1 MSDTINNI
9 NTGGGPVIQGG
20 TFFGATFVAK
30 QYVNSMDNSIDNGQL
45 TINNEELEE
54 SKQLSIVN
62 SQLSIEKEPRIPE
75 ELTTPEAREVLSK
88 LHKAGLLDERWQP
101 VGLSYADMGTLAGY
115 IADKLCIQTPWKTFG
130 CLWQKKPDALRSGMN
145 RGTTQNKTDLL
156 LDRIKKALR

>member
-30 QYVNSMDNSIDNGQL
+30 QYVNAQPEKAAEKPMAIEA
-45 TINNEELEE
+45 EEVETA
-54 SKQLSIVN
+54 QA
-62 SQLSIEKEPRIPE
+62 EPRIPE

-115 IADKLCIQTPWKTFG
+115 VADKLCIQTPWKTFG

>member
-30 QYVNSMDNSIDNGQL
+30 QYVNAQPEKAAEKPMAIEA
-45 TINNEELEE
+45 EEVETAAAE
-54 SKQLSIVN
+54 Q
-62 SQLSIEKEPRIPE
+62 QIPE

-115 IADKLCIQTPWKTFG
+115 VADKLCIQTPWKTFG
-130 CLWQKKPDALRSGMN
+130 CLWQKKPEALRSGMN

-156 LDRIKKALR
+156 LDRIKEALR

>member
-1 MSDTINNI
+1 MSIEKEQ
-9 NTGGGPVIQGG
+9 P
-20 TFFGATFVAK
+20 
-30 QYVNSMDNSIDNGQL
+30 IDNGQL

-62 SQLSIEKEPRIPE
+62 SQLSINNEELEESKQLSIVNSQLSIEKERQVPE

-115 IADKLCIQTPWKTFG
+115 VADKLCIQTPWKTFG

>member
-30 QYVNSMDNSIDNGQL
+30 QYVNAQPEKAAEKPMAIEA
-45 TINNEELEE
+45 EEVETAAAE
-54 SKQLSIVN
+54 RQ
-62 SQLSIEKEPRIPE
+62 IPE

-115 IADKLCIQTPWKTFG
+115 VADKLCIQTPWKTFG

>member
-30 QYVNSMDNSIDNGQL
+30 QYVNAQPEKAAEKPMAIEA
-45 TINNEELEE
+45 EEVETAAAE
-54 SKQLSIVN
+54 Q
-62 SQLSIEKEPRIPE
+62 QIPE

-88 LHKAGLLDERWQP
+88 LHRAGLLDERWQP

>member
-9 NTGGGPVIQGG
+9 NTEGGPVIQGG

-30 QYVNSMDNSIDNGQL
+30 QYVNAQPEKAAEKPMAIEA
-45 TINNEELEE
+45 EEVETA
-54 SKQLSIVN
+54 QA
-62 SQLSIEKEPRIPE
+62 EPRIPE

-88 LHKAGLLDERWQP
+88 LHRAGLLDERWQP

-115 IADKLCIQTPWKTFG
+115 VADKLCIQTPWKTFG

>member
-9 NTGGGPVIQGG
+9 NTEGGPVIQGG

-30 QYVNSMDNSIDNGQL
+30 QYVNAQPEKAAEKPMAIEA
-45 TINNEELEE
+45 EEVETA
-54 SKQLSIVN
+54 QA
-62 SQLSIEKEPRIPE
+62 EPRIPE

-130 CLWQKKPDALRSGMN
+130 SLWQKKPEALRSGMN

>member
-30 QYVNSMDNSIDNGQL
+30 QYVNAQPEKAAEKPMAIEA
-45 TINNEELEE
+45 EEVETAQAE
-54 SKQLSIVN
+54 Q
-62 SQLSIEKEPRIPE
+62 QIPE

-130 CLWQKKPDALRSGMN
+130 SLWQKKPDALRSGMN

>member
-30 QYVNSMDNSIDNGQL
+30 QYVNAQSEKAAEKPMAIEA
-45 TINNEELEE
+45 EEVETA
-54 SKQLSIVN
+54 QA
-62 SQLSIEKEPRIPE
+62 EPRIPE

-115 IADKLCIQTPWKTFG
+115 VADKLCIQTPWKTFG
-130 CLWQKKPDALRSGMN
+130 CLWQKKPEALRSGMN

-156 LDRIKKALR
+156 LDRIKEALR

>member
-9 NTGGGPVIQGG
+9 NTEGGPVIQGG

-30 QYVNSMDNSIDNGQL
+30 QYVNAQPEKAAEKPMAIEA
-45 TINNEELEE
+45 EEVETA
-54 SKQLSIVN
+54 QA
-62 SQLSIEKEPRIPE
+62 EPRIPE

-115 IADKLCIQTPWKTFG
+115 VADKLCIQTPWKTFG

>member
-30 QYVNSMDNSIDNGQL
+30 QYVNAQPEKAAEKPMAIEA
-45 TINNEELEE
+45 EEVETA
-54 SKQLSIVN
+54 QA
-62 SQLSIEKEPRIPE
+62 EPRIPE

-88 LHKAGLLDERWQP
+88 LHRAGLLDERWQP

-115 IADKLCIQTPWKTFG
+115 VADKLCIQTPWKTFG

>member
-30 QYVNSMDNSIDNGQL
+30 QYVNAQPEKAAEKPMAIEA
-45 TINNEELEE
+45 EEVGTAAAE
-54 SKQLSIVN
+54 Q
-62 SQLSIEKEPRIPE
+62 RIPE

>member
-30 QYVNSMDNSIDNGQL
+30 QYVNAQPEKAAEKPMAIEA
-45 TINNEELEE
+45 EEVETA
-54 SKQLSIVN
+54 QA
-62 SQLSIEKEPRIPE
+62 EPRIPE

-115 IADKLCIQTPWKTFG
+115 VADKLCIQTPWKTFG
-130 CLWQKKPDALRSGMN
+130 CLWQKKPEALRSGMN

-156 LDRIKKALR
+156 LDRIKEALR

>member
-30 QYVNSMDNSIDNGQL
+30 QYVNAQPERA
-45 TINNEELEE
+45 EEKMAIEAEE
-54 SKQLSIVN
+54 VETAAAEQ
-62 SQLSIEKEPRIPE
+62 QIPE

-115 IADKLCIQTPWKTFG
+115 VADKLCIQTPWKTFG

>member
-30 QYVNSMDNSIDNGQL
+30 QYVNSIDNGQL

-62 SQLSIEKEPRIPE
+62 SQLSIEKEQQIPE

-115 IADKLCIQTPWKTFG
+115 VADKLCIQTPWKTFG
-130 CLWQKKPDALRSGMN
+130 SLWQKKPDALRSGMN